1 MIKFL
6 EPNIKT
12 RLVKKYIQLYAQ
24 VRYERY
30 PLEHGFL
37 VTKIRFQEYIID
49 EMFKYPNQVREIISA
64 YSSIKEDKTVQEK
77 ALKAYEANCKYE
89 TFLDGVNRS

>member
-1 MIKFL
+1 VIKFL

-12 RLVKKYIQLYAQ
+12 RLIKKYIQLYSQ

-49 EMFKYPNQVREIISA
+49 EMFHYPNQVREIINA
-64 YSSIKEDKTVQEK
+64 YTSIKEDKTVQEK
-77 ALKAYEANCKYE
+77 ALKAYETTAKYE
-89 TFLDGVNRS
+89 TFFDKV